1 MIRIL
6 LQTMANKPWLRLLAL
21 AFLISSIGNGI
32 TWIVVFGE
40 LIRLST
46 PVASLAVAY
55 VLSTVPGLLG
65 SIVGERFCQRLSPF
79 TILILGEGL
88 GLIGLAVPF
97 YAVAIDSIPLLL
109 MAQAIGAFTTG
120 MTFPALSQLFKTGLS
135 EEELPVATTL
145 ESLIF
150 ASNVLCGIGL
160 GLVLRGYMSATH
172 LLLIDLL
179 SFAAAL
185 ILLGRAKRRVG
196 APFVEH
202 VRSLSSL
209 RWQTLTH
216 SQRRAMLLLP
226 LLAAAGAPAMALLPG
241 LAPGA
246 LSSGSPEQT
255 TALALLFTRS
265 LGQLVGPLL
274 LNPARFEKNSSSN
287 GLQIGCLTIFLLCY
301 GLIPFAPWPAAAL
314 ALVFVAHIFSNVVFS
329 LAVYALLR
337 NFERQQVPAAIARSY
352 RRQMAVSAIVSLGA
366 GYCAEAIG
374 AAGSLYLFS
383 GTGFILSVALL
394 AIGKASIKPERA

>member
-6 LQTMANKPWLRLLAL
+6 LQTMANKPWLRPLAL

-32 TWIVVFGE
+32 TWIVVFGD
-40 LIRLST
+40 LIRLSA
-46 PVASLAVAY
+46 PVASLALAY

-65 SIVGERFCQRLSPF
+65 SILGERFCQRLSPF

-88 GLIGLAVPF
+88 GLIGLAAPF

-109 MAQAIGAFTTG
+109 IAQAVGAFTTG

-145 ESLIF
+145 ESIIF
-150 ASNVLCGIGL
+150 AGNVLCGIGL

-179 SFAAAL
+179 SFTAAL
-185 ILLGRAKRRVG
+185 ILLGRAKTYFS
-196 APFVEH
+196 ANFVNH
-202 VRSLSSL
+202 VRSVPPL

-246 LSSGSPEQT
+246 LSSDSPEQT
-255 TALALLFTRS
+255 IALALLFTRS
-265 LGQLVGPLL
+265 LGQLIGPLL

-287 GLQIGCLTIFLLCY
+287 GLSIGCLAIFLLCY
-301 GLIPFAPWPAAAL
+301 GLLPFAPWPAAAL

-352 RRQMAVSAIVSLGA
+352 RRQMTVSAIVSLGA

-394 AIGKASIKPERA
+394 AIGKASIRPEQA

>member
-40 LIRLST
+40 LIRLSA
-46 PVASLAVAY
+46 PVASLALAY

-65 SIVGERFCQRLSPF
+65 SIAGERFCQRLSPF

-150 ASNVLCGIGL
+150 AGNVLCGIGL

-287 GLQIGCLTIFLLCY
+287 GLQIGCLAIFLLCY
-301 GLIPFAPWPAAAL
+301 GLIPFATWPAVAL

-329 LAVYALLR
+329 LAVYALLK

>member
-1 MIRIL
+1 
-6 LQTMANKPWLRLLAL
+6 MANKPWLRLLAL

-40 LIRLST
+40 LIRLSA
-46 PVASLAVAY
+46 PVASLALAY

-65 SIVGERFCQRLSPF
+65 SIAGERFCQRLSPF

-150 ASNVLCGIGL
+150 AGNVLCGIGL

-287 GLQIGCLTIFLLCY
+287 GLQIGCLAIFLLCY
-301 GLIPFAPWPAAAL
+301 GLIPFATWPAVAL
-314 ALVFVAHIFSNVVFS
+314 VLVFVAHIFSNVVFS

-394 AIGKASIKPERA
+394 AFGKASIKPERA

>member
-1 MIRIL
+1 
-6 LQTMANKPWLRLLAL
+6 
-21 AFLISSIGNGI
+21 
-32 TWIVVFGE
+32 
-40 LIRLST
+40 
-46 PVASLAVAY
+46 
-55 VLSTVPGLLG
+55 
-65 SIVGERFCQRLSPF
+65 
-79 TILILGEGL
+79 
-88 GLIGLAVPF
+88 
-97 YAVAIDSIPLLL
+97 
-109 MAQAIGAFTTG
+109 
-120 MTFPALSQLFKTGLS
+120 
-135 EEELPVATTL
+135 
-145 ESLIF
+145 
-150 ASNVLCGIGL
+150 
-160 GLVLRGYMSATH
+160 
-172 LLLIDLL
+172 
-179 SFAAAL
+179 
-185 ILLGRAKRRVG
+185 
-196 APFVEH
+196 
-202 VRSLSSL
+202 
-209 RWQTLTH
+209 
-216 SQRRAMLLLP
+216 
-226 LLAAAGAPAMALLPG
+226 APAMALLPG

-287 GLQIGCLTIFLLCY
+287 GLQIGCLAIFLLCY
-301 GLIPFAPWPAAAL
+301 GLIPFAPWPAVAL

>member
-40 LIRLST
+40 LIRLSA
-46 PVASLAVAY
+46 PVASLALAY

-65 SIVGERFCQRLSPF
+65 SIAGERFCQRLSPF

-150 ASNVLCGIGL
+150 AGNVLCGIGL

-226 LLAAAGAPAMALLPG
+226 LLAAAGAPAMALLPR

-287 GLQIGCLTIFLLCY
+287 GLQIGCLAIFLLCY
-301 GLIPFAPWPAAAL
+301 ALIPFATWPAVAL

-329 LAVYALLR
+329 LAVYALLK

>member
-46 PVASLAVAY
+46 PVASLALAY

-150 ASNVLCGIGL
+150 AGNVLCGIGL

>member
-6 LQTMANKPWLRLLAL
+6 LQTMANKPWLRPLAL

-40 LIRLST
+40 LIRLSA
-46 PVASLAVAY
+46 PVASLALAY

-65 SIVGERFCQRLSPF
+65 SIVGERFCQRLNPF
-79 TILILGEGL
+79 TILILGEGF
-88 GLIGLAVPF
+88 GLIGLAAPF

-109 MAQAIGAFTTG
+109 IAQAIGAFTTG

-150 ASNVLCGIGL
+150 AGNVLCGIGL

-185 ILLGRAKRRVG
+185 ILLWRAKTRVG

-202 VRSLSSL
+202 VRGLSPL

-274 LNPARFEKNSSSN
+274 LNPARFAK
-287 GLQIGCLTIFLLCY
+287 T
-301 GLIPFAPWPAAAL
+301 AAATGCR
-314 ALVFVAHIFSNVVFS
+314 S
-329 LAVYALLR
+329 
-337 NFERQQVPAAIARSY
+337 AAWRFFC
-352 RRQMAVSAIVSLGA
+352 
-366 GYCAEAIG
+366 CA
-374 AAGSLYLFS
+374 
-383 GTGFILSVALL
+383 TG
-394 AIGKASIKPERA
+394 

>member
-40 LIRLST
+40 LIRLSA
-46 PVASLAVAY
+46 PVASLALAY

-65 SIVGERFCQRLSPF
+65 SIAGERFCQRLSPF

-150 ASNVLCGIGL
+150 AGNVLCGIGL

-287 GLQIGCLTIFLLCY
+287 GLQIGCLAIFLLCY
-301 GLIPFAPWPAAAL
+301 GLIPFAPWPAVAL

-374 AAGSLYLFS
+374 AAGSHYLFS

>member
-40 LIRLST
+40 LIRLSA
-46 PVASLAVAY
+46 PVASLALAY

-65 SIVGERFCQRLSPF
+65 SIAGERFCQRLSPF

-150 ASNVLCGIGL
+150 AGNVLCGIGL

-179 SFAAAL
+179 GFAAAL
-185 ILLGRAKRRVG
+185 VLLGRAKRRVG

-287 GLQIGCLTIFLLCY
+287 GLQIGCLAIFLLCY
-301 GLIPFAPWPAAAL
+301 GLIPFATWPAVAL

-329 LAVYALLR
+329 LAVYALLK

-383 GTGFILSVALL
+383 GTGFVLSVALL

>member
-6 LQTMANKPWLRLLAL
+6 LQTMANKPWLRPLAL

-40 LIRLST
+40 LIRLSA
-46 PVASLAVAY
+46 PVASLALAY

-65 SIVGERFCQRLSPF
+65 SIVGERFCQRLNPF
-79 TILILGEGL
+79 TILILGEGF
-88 GLIGLAVPF
+88 GLIGLAAPF

-109 MAQAIGAFTTG
+109 IAQAIGAFTTG

-150 ASNVLCGIGL
+150 AGNVLCGIGL

-185 ILLGRAKRRVG
+185 ILLGRAKTRVG

-202 VRSLSSL
+202 VRGLSPL

-274 LNPARFEKNSSSN
+274 LNPARFAKNSSSN
-287 GLQIGCLTIFLLCY
+287 GLPIGCLAIFLLCY
-301 GLIPFAPWPAAAL
+301 GRIPFAPWPAVAL

>member
-1 MIRIL
+1 
-6 LQTMANKPWLRLLAL
+6 MANKPWLRLLAL

-40 LIRLST
+40 LIRLSA
-46 PVASLAVAY
+46 PVASLALAY

-65 SIVGERFCQRLSPF
+65 SIAGERFCQRLSPF

-150 ASNVLCGIGL
+150 AGNVLCGIGL

-185 ILLGRAKRRVG
+185 VLLGRAKRRVG

-216 SQRRAMLLLP
+216 TQRRAMLLLP

-287 GLQIGCLTIFLLCY
+287 GLQIGCLAIFLLCY
-301 GLIPFAPWPAAAL
+301 GLIPFATWPAVAL

-329 LAVYALLR
+329 LAVYALLK

-383 GTGFILSVALL
+383 GTGFVLSVALL

>member
-40 LIRLST
+40 LIRLSA
-46 PVASLAVAY
+46 PVASLALAY

-65 SIVGERFCQRLSPF
+65 SIAGERFCQRLSPF

-150 ASNVLCGIGL
+150 AGNVLCGIGL

-274 LNPARFEKNSSSN
+274 LNPAHFEKNSSSN
-287 GLQIGCLTIFLLCY
+287 GLQIGCLAIFLLCY
-301 GLIPFAPWPAAAL
+301 GLIPFATWPAVAL

-329 LAVYALLR
+329 LAVYALLK

-352 RRQMAVSAIVSLGA
+352 RRQMVVSAIVSLGA

>member
-1 MIRIL
+1 
-6 LQTMANKPWLRLLAL
+6 MANKPWLRLLAL

-40 LIRLST
+40 LIRLSA
-46 PVASLAVAY
+46 PVASLALAY

-65 SIVGERFCQRLSPF
+65 SIAGERFCQRMSPF

-150 ASNVLCGIGL
+150 AGNVLCGIGL

-209 RWQTLTH
+209 RWQMLTH

-246 LSSGSPEQT
+246 LSSGTPEQT

-287 GLQIGCLTIFLLCY
+287 GLQIGCLAIFLLCY
-301 GLIPFAPWPAAAL
+301 GLIPFATWPAVAL

-329 LAVYALLR
+329 LAVYALLK

>member
-40 LIRLST
+40 LIRLSA
-46 PVASLAVAY
+46 PVASLALAY

-65 SIVGERFCQRLSPF
+65 SIAGERFCQRLSPF

-150 ASNVLCGIGL
+150 AGNVLCGIGL

-216 SQRRAMLLLP
+216 SQRRAMLILP

-287 GLQIGCLTIFLLCY
+287 GLQIGCLAIFLLCY
-301 GLIPFAPWPAAAL
+301 GLIPFATWPAVAL

-329 LAVYALLR
+329 LAVYALLK

-383 GTGFILSVALL
+383 GTGFVLSVALL

>member
-1 MIRIL
+1 
-6 LQTMANKPWLRLLAL
+6 MANKPWLRLLAL

-40 LIRLST
+40 LIRLSA
-46 PVASLAVAY
+46 PVASLALAY

-65 SIVGERFCQRLSPF
+65 SIAGERFCQRLSPF

-150 ASNVLCGIGL
+150 AGNVLCGIGL
-160 GLVLRGYMSATH
+160 GLALRGYMSATH

-246 LSSGSPEQT
+246 LSSGTPEQT

-287 GLQIGCLTIFLLCY
+287 GLQIGCLAIFLLCY
-301 GLIPFAPWPAAAL
+301 GLIPFATWPAV

>member
-150 ASNVLCGIGL
+150 AGNVLCGIGL

-287 GLQIGCLTIFLLCY
+287 GLPIGCLAIFLLCY

-394 AIGKASIKPERA
+394 AIGKVSIKPERA

>member
-40 LIRLST
+40 LIRLSA
-46 PVASLAVAY
+46 PVASLALAY

-65 SIVGERFCQRLSPF
+65 SIAGERFCQRMSPF

-150 ASNVLCGIGL
+150 AGNVLCGIGL
-160 GLVLRGYMSATH
+160 GLVLRGNMSATH

-287 GLQIGCLTIFLLCY
+287 GLQIGCLAIFLLCY
-301 GLIPFAPWPAAAL
+301 GLIPFATWPAVAL

>member
-1 MIRIL
+1 
-6 LQTMANKPWLRLLAL
+6 MANKPWLRLLAL

-40 LIRLST
+40 LIRLSA
-46 PVASLAVAY
+46 PVASLALAY

-65 SIVGERFCQRLSPF
+65 SIAGERFCQRLSPF

-145 ESLIF
+145 KSLIF
-150 ASNVLCGIGL
+150 AGNVLCGIGL

-287 GLQIGCLTIFLLCY
+287 GLQIGCLAIFLLCY
-301 GLIPFAPWPAAAL
+301 GLIPFAPWPAVVL

-329 LAVYALLR
+329 LAVYALLK

>member
-40 LIRLST
+40 LIRLSA
-46 PVASLAVAY
+46 PVASLALAY

-65 SIVGERFCQRLSPF
+65 SIAGERFCQRLSPF

-150 ASNVLCGIGL
+150 AGNVLCGIGL

-274 LNPARFEKNSSSN
+274 LNPARFEKNSSNN
-287 GLQIGCLTIFLLCY
+287 GLQIGCLAIFLLCY
-301 GLIPFAPWPAAAL
+301 GLIPFATWPAVAL

>member
-40 LIRLST
+40 LIRLSA
-46 PVASLAVAY
+46 PVASLALAY

-65 SIVGERFCQRLSPF
+65 SIAGERFCQRLSPF

-150 ASNVLCGIGL
+150 AGNVLCGIGL

-216 SQRRAMLLLP
+216 SQRHAMLLLP

-287 GLQIGCLTIFLLCY
+287 GLQIGCLAIFLLCY
-301 GLIPFAPWPAAAL
+301 GLIPFATWPAVAL
-314 ALVFVAHIFSNVVFS
+314 VLVFVAHIFSNVVFS
-329 LAVYALLR
+329 LAVYALLK

>member
-1 MIRIL
+1 
-6 LQTMANKPWLRLLAL
+6 MANKPWLRLLAL

-40 LIRLST
+40 LIRLSA
-46 PVASLAVAY
+46 PVASLALAY

-65 SIVGERFCQRLSPF
+65 SIAGERFCQRLSPF

-150 ASNVLCGIGL
+150 AGNVLCGIGL

-216 SQRRAMLLLP
+216 SQRHAMLLLP

-287 GLQIGCLTIFLLCY
+287 GLQIGCLAIFLLCY
-301 GLIPFAPWPAAAL
+301 GLIPFATWPAVAL
-314 ALVFVAHIFSNVVFS
+314 VLVFVAHIFSNVVFS
-329 LAVYALLR
+329 LAVYALLK

>member
-1 MIRIL
+1 
-6 LQTMANKPWLRLLAL
+6 MANKPWLRLLAL

-40 LIRLST
+40 LIRLSA
-46 PVASLAVAY
+46 PVASLALAY

-65 SIVGERFCQRLSPF
+65 SIAGERFCQRLSPF

-150 ASNVLCGIGL
+150 AGNVLCGIGL

-287 GLQIGCLTIFLLCY
+287 GLQIGCLAIFLLCY
-301 GLIPFAPWPAAAL
+301 GLIPFAPWPAVVL

-329 LAVYALLR
+329 LAVYALLK

>member
-1 MIRIL
+1 
-6 LQTMANKPWLRLLAL
+6 MANKPWLRLLAL

-40 LIRLST
+40 LIRLSA
-46 PVASLAVAY
+46 PVASLALAY

-65 SIVGERFCQRLSPF
+65 SIAGERFCQRMSPF

-150 ASNVLCGIGL
+150 AGNVLCGIGL

-274 LNPARFEKNSSSN
+274 LNPARFEKNSSNN
-287 GLQIGCLTIFLLCY
+287 GLQIGCLAIFLLCY
-301 GLIPFAPWPAAAL
+301 GLIPFATWPAVAL